1 MIMRMLRHLA
11 RIAVP
16 VTVLLTVSWAAA
28 QSSDTQPSGPKTSP
42 TAEHRAGRTKVL
54 VARLNDQII
63 NPVTA
68 RFVIDAIARAEAD
81 GVPLI
86 IELDTP
92 GGLLQSTRELVK
104 VVLSSR
110 VPVITYVYPNGSRA
124 ASAGVF
130 IAMASHIAAMAPGT
144 NIGAAHPV
152 EIRGGWPRRDRRG
165 DTTGPLGLPGTDNP
179 VQPNPADSPPNA
191 PDVMSEKIM
200 NDTLAWIESIAR
212 LRGRNVE
219 WARKAVERSESIV
232 AEDAAR
238 LNVVDLVAKDLPE
251 LLERIDGRKVAV
263 ESGEFVLATA
273 GASPTYLELNARQR
287 ILNVLAN
294 PNIAY
299 ILLLIGFAGLIY
311 EITHPGLLIPGSVG
325 VICLLLAALALQ
337 MLPTNYAAI
346 LLILAGIGLIIAEI
360 KITSYG
366 LLTLAGA
373 TCLLFGSLAL
383 IETQEGFIGVSLT
396 VVLPAVGTLV
406 GLLILLVYLV
416 VRVHTQ
422 QAAVGEESFA
432 GQEGEAL
439 TDLSPAGKVFFNGT
453 YWDATAVSGTI
464 PKGQRVTIVKTDRMR
479 LIVEPR
485 RPQAGPQA
493 SPR

>member
-1 MIMRMLRHLA
+1 
-11 RIAVP
+11 
-16 VTVLLTVSWAAA
+16 
-28 QSSDTQPSGPKTSP
+28 
-42 TAEHRAGRTKVL
+42 
-54 VARLNDQII
+54 
-63 NPVTA
+63 
-68 RFVIDAIARAEAD
+68 
-81 GVPLI
+81 
-86 IELDTP
+86 
-92 GGLLQSTRELVK
+92 
-104 VVLSSR
+104 
-110 VPVITYVYPNGSRA
+110 
-124 ASAGVF
+124 
-130 IAMASHIAAMAPGT
+130 
-144 NIGAAHPV
+144 
-152 EIRGGWPRRDRRG
+152 
-165 DTTGPLGLPGTDNP
+165 
-179 VQPNPADSPPNA
+179 
-191 PDVMSEKIM
+191 MSEKVM

-251 LLERIDGRKVAV
+251 LLEKIDGRKVAV
-263 ESGEFVLATA
+263 ENGEFVLATA

-299 ILLLIGFAGLIY
+299 ILLLIGLAGLLY
-311 EITHPGLLIPGSVG
+311 EITHPGLLIPGTIG

-346 LLILAGIGLIIAEI
+346 LLIIAGVGLIIAEI

-383 IETQEGFIGVSLT
+383 IETQEGFMGVSFG

-406 GLLILLVYLV
+406 GLLVLLVYLV
-416 VRVHTQ
+416 VRVHTRQ
-422 QAAVGEESFA
+422 VAVGEESFA

-439 TDLSPAGKVFFNGT
+439 TDLAPFGKVFFNGT
-453 YWDATAVSGTI
+453 YWDATAASGSI
-464 PKGQRVTIVKTDRMR
+464 SKGQRVTIVRTDHMR
-479 LIVEPR
+479 LIVEPWHPLER
-485 RPQAGPQA
+485 PQA

>member
-1 MIMRMLRHLA
+1 MESRTLMRWA
-11 RIAVP
+11 RALI
-16 VTVLLTVSWAAA
+16 AAA
-28 QSSDTQPSGPKTSP
+28 TLTSVVCVLAQPPDTTSSASET
-42 TAEHRAGRTKVL
+42 TAGAERLPRTRRTVF
-54 VARLNDQII
+54 VARLDDQII

-68 RFVIDAIARAEAD
+68 RFVVDSIARAEAA

-86 IELDTP
+86 LELDTP

-104 VVLSSR
+104 AILGSR

-130 IAMASHIAAMAPGT
+130 IAMASHLAAMAPGT

-152 EIRGGWPRRDRRG
+152 GIGGGWPRRDSKG
-165 DTTGPLGLPGTDNP
+165 ETTSPVSLPGTDNP
-179 VQPNPADSPPNA
+179 ALPNPADSIPNA
-191 PDVMSEKIM
+191 QDIMSEKVM

-219 WARKAVERSESIV
+219 WARKAVERSESII
-232 AEDAAR
+232 ADDAAR

-251 LLERIDGRKVAV
+251 LLEKIDGRTVTV
-263 ESGEFVLATA
+263 EGGEFVLATA
-273 GASPTYLELNARQR
+273 GASVEYLELNARQR

-311 EITHPGLLIPGSVG
+311 EITHPGLLIPGTVG

-383 IETQEGFIGVSLT
+383 IETQEGFTGVSLN

-406 GLLILLVYLV
+406 ALLVLLVYLV
-416 VRVHTQ
+416 VRVHSTQ
-422 QAAVGEESFA
+422 VAIGGESFA

-439 TDLSPAGKVFFNGT
+439 TDLTPNGKVFFNGT
-453 YWDATAVSGTI
+453 YWDATSSSGVI
-464 PKGQRVTIVKTDRMR
+464 PKGSRVRVVKMDRLR
-479 LIVEPR
+479 LFVV
-485 RPQAGPQA
+485 RPPSG
-493 SPR
+493 